1 MALMVRSPQSLAALD
16 LGGSVAGLPLGAGL
30 LILGVVACA
39 LGAVVVWRLRLLD
52 ERLEVLEAIEPVGE
66 DLERVAAVAESL
78 DLGRLEHLLSELR
91 DSQKRLNERLLFLA
105 EERGRPGE
113 VAAETTQPVPLG
125 ERITNRLLAMGF
137 EGIQLLGGP
146 EALEDC
152 AAEADVVVEARRGG
166 AFCKGRVRV
175 RDGVIAQVDLR
186 TAHSM
191 FP

>member
-1 MALMVRSPQSLAALD
+1 MVRSPQSLAALD

>member
-1 MALMVRSPQSLAALD
+1 
-16 LGGSVAGLPLGAGL
+16 
-30 LILGVVACA
+30 
-39 LGAVVVWRLRLLD
+39 
-52 ERLEVLEAIEPVGE
+52 
-66 DLERVAAVAESL
+66 
-78 DLGRLEHLLSELR
+78 LSELR